1 MKKGYETTD
10 GATYNLLLEKA
21 REMRNNPTEAEA
33 LMWNYLVGNK
43 MGYHFRRQH
52 PVMGYIPDFIC
63 LEKKLIIEIDGG
75 YHLEGEQPE
84 KDAERTAALSEEGHT
99 VLRFKNE
106 EVTGNLDFVLETID
120 DYLLTLPS
128 VCTSHDRKG
137 CMSNTSES
145 DVNPSLREGYR
156 VGIRV
161 GFGYDVHKLV
171 EGRDLWLGGIK
182 MPHTL
187 GLLGHSDADVL
198 IHAICDAL
206 LGAAN
211 MRDIGYHWPDTSE
224 ETDGMD
230 SKIILRETM
239 ALIATKGYRFV
250 NLDATVCAERPKI
263 NPHVPAIKACLAEIM
278 DTDEDN
284 ISIKATTTERLG
296 FTGRE
301 EGMSAF
307 ATVLIER
314 FR

>member
-1 MKKGYETTD
+1 MKKEYET
-10 GATYNLLLEKA
+10 A
-21 REMRNNPTEAEA
+21 
-33 LMWNYLVGNK
+33 
-43 MGYHFRRQH
+43 
-52 PVMGYIPDFIC
+52 
-63 LEKKLIIEIDGG
+63 
-75 YHLEGEQPE
+75 
-84 KDAERTAALSEEGHT
+84 
-99 VLRFKNE
+99 
-106 EVTGNLDFVLETID
+106 
-120 DYLLTLPS
+120 
-128 VCTSHDRKG
+128 
-137 CMSNTSES
+137 
-145 DVNPSLREGYR
+145 DVNPSLREGHR

-171 EGRDLWLGGIK
+171 EERDLWLGGIK
-182 MPHTL
+182 IPHTL